1 MDQNMLSQPALVS
14 QYLSERHEEAATVR
28 MRMRSHLLLLSLL
41 SGDSLARYR
50 DRNVFYIKP
59 APGSSLPSALV
70 HNNYPVHPSE
80 DSEVEYQAILSLS

>member
-1 MDQNMLSQPALVS
+1 
-14 QYLSERHEEAATVR
+14 
-28 MRMRSHLLLLSLL
+28 MRRDLLLLSLL
-41 SGDSLARYR
+41 TGDCLAGSYR

-59 APGSSLPSALV
+59 ARGSSLPSALV